1 MSNAQMILHTVAV
14 SMANFGAPMLLDKKD
29 WNEAERM
36 AEAGLLQRG
45 EPILETFGY
54 TLTDAGVEAFNEAF
68 PPEPTK
74 PPIKAWGNLSPKT
87 MAACIRFIKKQCS
100 RPLEDAY
107 WLEVEDDKGA
117 VESITLSRSALDKKL
132 EELGYDRYTNEG
144 KIIFSQEESYALYTC
159 DVTGEL
165 LCGGW
170 SSDPQSI
177 AYELDGFSW
186 RRREQFQ
193 MEERDWQE
201 ANAFIE
207 RLSTSN
213 REEAKLRRLI
223 AQSCFVEPKCVNDT
237 GLINP
242 GGGCQGTYEE
252 LISLFSFL
260 AEEAPC

>member
-1 MSNAQMILHTVAV
+1 MSMSNTQTILHTVAV
-14 SMANFGAPMLLDKKD
+14 SMANFGAPMLLDEKD

-36 AEAGLLQRG
+36 VKAGLLQRG
-45 EPILETFGY
+45 EQIFETFGY
-54 TLTDAGVEAFNEAF
+54 TLTNLGLAAYNEAF

-74 PPIKAWGNLSPKT
+74 PPVKAWGNLPPKT
-87 MAACIRFIKKQCS
+87 MAARIRFIEKQCS

-107 WLEVEDDKGA
+107 WLEVEDDKGV
-117 VESITLSRSALDKKL
+117 VESITLSGSALDKKL
-132 EELGYDRYTNEG
+132 EELGYDPYTNEG
-144 KIIFSQEESYALYTC
+144 KILFSKEESYALYTC

-170 SSDPQSI
+170 SCDPQSI

-223 AQSCFVEPKCVNDT
+223 VQSCFIEPKCINDT

-242 GGGCQGTYEE
+242 GGGGQNTYEE
-252 LISLFSFL
+252 LIDLFSFL
-260 AEEAPC
+260 GGAA